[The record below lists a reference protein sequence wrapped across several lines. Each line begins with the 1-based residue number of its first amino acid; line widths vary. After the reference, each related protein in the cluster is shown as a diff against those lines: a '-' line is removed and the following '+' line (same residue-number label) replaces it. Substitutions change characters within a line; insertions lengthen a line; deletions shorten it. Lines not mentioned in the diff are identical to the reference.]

1 MPPTIKYRIKR
12 KAAEVPATPP
22 TPQAPALDPG
32 PTVQKERAISNY
44 CDLDAIAAMLS
55 SDTFTGSCE
64 GEPQRMMGVEPRPS
78 PNFGVVLE
86 GAAGGVA
93 DGAEFEFEGDSEVEE
108 LSGTEESL
116 EEDAL
121 VTKEKM
127 RQGRE
132 CAMKRESFVSS
143 VREPAFMY
151 VHGTGRRFVS
161 GGPGCVL
168 PP

>member
-1 MPPTIKYRIKR
+1 M
-12 KAAEVPATPP
+12 
-22 TPQAPALDPG
+22 
-32 PTVQKERAISNY
+32 
-44 CDLDAIAAMLS
+44 
-55 SDTFTGSCE
+55 
-64 GEPQRMMGVEPRPS
+64 GEPQRMTGVEPLPS
-78 PNFGVVLE
+78 PFFGVVLE
-86 GAAGGVA
+86 AAAGGVA
-93 DGAEFEFEGDSEVEE
+93 DGAEFEFEADSEVE
-108 LSGTEESL
+108 LSGEESL

-121 VTKEKM
+121 MTKEKM

-161 GGPGCVL
+161 HGPGCVL

>member
-1 MPPTIKYRIKR
+1 MLPTVRYRIKR
-12 KAAEVPATPP
+12 KAAEVPTTPP

-32 PTVQKERAISNY
+32 PTVQKERTISNS
-44 CDLDAIAAMLS
+44 CDLLAIAAMLS
-55 SDTFTGSCE
+55 SDTFTESCE
-64 GEPQRMMGVEPRPS
+64 SKPHRMMGVEPLPS

-93 DGAEFEFEGDSEVEE
+93 DGAEFEFEGDSEVE
-108 LSGTEESL
+108 LSGEESL

-132 CAMKRESFVSS
+132 QPCTEAREL
-143 VREPAFMY
+143 
-151 VHGTGRRFVS
+151 
-161 GGPGCVL
+161 CQ
-168 PP
+168 